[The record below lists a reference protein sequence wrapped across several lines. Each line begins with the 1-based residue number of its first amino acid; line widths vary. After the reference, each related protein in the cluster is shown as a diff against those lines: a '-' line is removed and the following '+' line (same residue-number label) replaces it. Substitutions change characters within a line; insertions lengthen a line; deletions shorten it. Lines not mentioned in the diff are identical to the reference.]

1 MKHLLA
7 AFGFFMAIGTAQ
19 AQLPD
24 GSIAPDWTLTS
35 IDSVE
40 YNLYSLLDSGYQVII
55 DFSAT
60 WCGPCWNYHTS
71 GVLEELYETYG
82 PDGTNEIRVFFI
94 EGDDSTT
101 QADLEGT
108 GTATAG
114 NWIAGTNYP
123 IIDNGGETFA
133 LYECTYYPTIYT
145 ICPNKVLRESGQASV
160 EAHANMLFSA
170 SCMPATF
177 PNDALLMDYVGDELT
192 CGDNPVSLAVRMMNN
207 GLDTLTSATIQVSKL
222 LPFNQTEVVGT
233 ADWEGA
239 LGTYEFTT
247 VELIDA
253 VIDANTTFVFDVIS
267 EDDVE
272 DNNTTQ
278 GSVSASEE
286 TTNNLEVVVKT
297 DSAPEQLGW
306 TLTDDNGMEIASV
319 YPNTEMTEPLTVYT
333 WDVTLPALGC
343 YTITL
348 LDAGGDGLYNGAT
361 SMAGVGYLQVNSMDG
376 ETSLD
381 EDVFFQEIIEFDAL
395 SFALHATSVSGVV
408 EPIAATTASLFPNPV
423 ISEANLQFTTSH
435 GGRVDIQM
443 FNALGQQVS
452 TTSLGH
458 FGGGKHSLPLDVAE
472 LKTGWYV
479 VQIQIGDDVSRLNLV
494 KQ

>member
-1 MKHLLA
+1 MKNFLA
-7 AFGFFMAIGTAQ
+7 ALGFVFAFGTSY

-40 YNLYSLLDSGYQVII
+40 YNLYSLLDSGYQVLI

-60 WCGPCWNYHTS
+60 WCGPCWNYHNS

-108 GTATAG
+108 GSATAG

-160 EAHANMLFSA
+160 DAHENMLFSA

-177 PNDALLMDYVGDELT
+177 PNDALLMDYVGDDMT
-192 CGDNPVSLAVRMMNN
+192 CGDNPASLAVRMMNN
-207 GLDTLTSATIQVSKL
+207 GLDTLTACTIQVSKL
-222 LPFNQTEVVGT
+222 LPFNQTEVIGS
-233 ADWEGA
+233 ADWTGSLA
-239 LGTYEFTT
+239 TYEYTT

-253 VIDANTTFVFDVIS
+253 VIDGNTTFVFDVIS
-267 EDDVE
+267 EDDV
-272 DNNTTQ
+272 DGNNTTQ
-278 GSVSASEE
+278 GQVSGSEE
-286 TTNNLEVVVKT
+286 STNNLEIQVRT

-306 TLTDDNGMEIASV
+306 TLTDDAGMEVASV
-319 YPNTEMTEPLTVYT
+319 LPNTEMTQSLTLYT
-333 WDVTLPALGC
+333 WDVTLPAVGC
-343 YTITL
+343 YTLTL
-348 LDAGGDGLYNGAT
+348 LDAGGDGLYNGAST
-361 SMAGVGYLQVNSMDG
+361 MAGVGYLRVNSMDG
-376 ETSLD
+376 ENVVD
-381 EDVFFQEIIEFDAL
+381 EDIFWQEIVEFEAIP
-395 SFALHATSVSGVV
+395 FALNATSVSYVAEQLGETAV
-408 EPIAATTASLFPNPV
+408 ELFPNPAATTVTLQIQQNVADDV
-423 ISEANLQFTTSH
+423 I
-435 GGRVDIQM
+435 VDV
-443 FNALGQQVS
+443 FNALGQRVERL
-452 TTSLGH
+452 SLGRKAAGTHLHEWNVDHLEPGSYLMHVQLGQEIRHHH
-458 FGGGKHSLPLDVAE
+458 F
-472 LKTGWYV
+472 
-479 VQIQIGDDVSRLNLV
+479 I